1 MSEED
6 NCLSVKQAQILCL
19 QQNIPFYSYRMPGE
33 QKSYFGA
40 QLKECPEHFNRFAA
54 LNKQSGFIISPFNAT
69 GKLPALFIRGDL
81 TFSHILTAPESIRQ
95 IQSIHHSVTPVLPQ
109 GVDTTPEEYSEQATG
124 LITALKQGKALKV
137 VLSRTITRTYPSF
150 KKAAAL
156 FEKMTK
162 RYPDAFVFLV
172 SIPGVTT
179 WIGASPEMFL
189 SKTSSSIRTMSLAG
203 TQPADQKGT
212 CAEWDYKDREEQQI
226 VSDYIQHVL
235 QPACPNKL
243 IINGPYPHRAGN
255 VYHLC
260 TTFECMVP
268 GDFQEADIL
277 REQLHPTPAVGGFP
291 KAEALTLLRHTEK
304 HDRRYYAGH
313 LGPVNRDGTFDL
325 FVNLRSME
333 LFADMFRIYVGGG
346 ITALSD
352 PIKEWQETEIKS
364 RTMLNLIEDEK

>member
-33 QKSYFGA
+33 QKIHFGA
-40 QLKECPEHFNRFAA
+40 QLEGYPEHFNEFAA
-54 LNKQSGFIISPFNAT
+54 LDKQSGFIISPFDVT
-69 GKLPALFIRGDL
+69 EELPALFIRGDL
-81 TFSHILTAPESIRQ
+81 TFSDILTDPEAIGQIR
-95 IQSIHHSVTPVLPQ
+95 STCHSVTPVLPQ
-109 GVDTTPEEYSEQATG
+109 GVDTTPEQYREQATS
-124 LITALKQGKALKV
+124 LITALKQGKARKV
-137 VLSRTITRTYPSF
+137 VLSRTITRTYLSLE
-150 KKAAAL
+150 KAAAL

-203 TQPADQKGT
+203 TQSADQKGT

-226 VSDYIQHVL
+226 VSDYIQHIL
-235 QPACPNKL
+235 QSVCHNEL
-243 IINGPYPHRAGN
+243 IINGPYAHQAGN

-260 TTFECMVP
+260 TTFECLAC
-268 GDFQEADIL
+268 GDSGQADIL

-291 KAEALTLLRHTEK
+291 KAKALDLLHHTEK

-313 LGPVNRDGTFDL
+313 LGPIGTDGTFDL

-333 LFADMFRIYVGGG
+333 LFTDMLRIYVGGG

-352 PIKEWQETEIKS
+352 PTKEWQETEIKS